1 MKLYQ
6 YLLIAVL
13 SLGFASCD
21 HLLEFEPGDVILAED
36 AIQSTDDLQRLLVSN
51 YDVVANLYGGRVQIV
66 NELRGPNFG
75 SPDNSL
81 DFTAVYNRETTFFT
95 GINGGIYTDFYY
107 AIYRSNVVIK
117 NFDIVDDLNENDRLR
132 LEAEARFIRAIC
144 HWGAVKMFAR
154 PYGYTADNSH
164 PGVPLRLEPNQD
176 PLPRAAVGD
185 VYEQIVADLTFAA
198 ENLPVENGVYA
209 TQDAAKAYLAQ
220 VHFLMG
226 NYSETTAFATEVIN
240 SGRYA
245 LDDDLDRFETDVIN
259 PETVFGIVSMPN
271 DFRSSWF
278 RDNLR
283 SDNNPTPQL
292 AFSEDFAFFMSLAGG
307 GDGRSAWLTPGTRA
321 LINRF
326 NEKEY
331 FNVPLAHLTM
341 LHLLRAESY
350 GELGSNLETAIAD
363 INAIRAR
370 AFGAGNN
377 DLAADASAEDIV
389 IAARDEFRKETACEG
404 HWTDQLLRRGAMGE
418 AITIRDA
425 SWDCPGMSLQF
436 SNTESTVQGFE
447 LNEEGGCL

>member
-1 MKLYQ
+1 MNIKH
-6 YLLIAVL
+6 LLLFGGL
-13 SLGFASCD
+13 SAGLTSCD

-36 AIQSTDDLQRLLVSN
+36 AIQDAEELQRLLVSN

-75 SPDNSL
+75 EPDNSL

-117 NFDIVDDLNENDRLR
+117 NFDIVENLDPAERTR

-154 PYGYTADNSH
+154 PYGYTTDNSH
-164 PGVPLRLEPNQD
+164 PGVPLRTAPSQD
-176 PLPRAAVGD
+176 PLPRATVDD
-185 VYEQIVADLTFAA
+185 VYDQIVDDLNFAA
-198 ENLPVENGVYA
+198 DNLPVENGVYA
-209 TQDAAKAYLAQ
+209 TQDAARAYLAQ

-226 NYSETTAFATEVIN
+226 NYTEAANFASEVIN
-240 SGRYA
+240 SGRYT
-245 LDDDLDRFETDVIN
+245 LDEDLDRFETDVMN
-259 PETVFGIVSMPN
+259 TETVFGIVSMPN

-283 SDNNPTPQL
+283 SDNNPSPQL
-292 AFSEDFAFFMSLAGG
+292 AFSEDFDLFMSLSGG
-307 GDGRSAWLTPGTRA
+307 GDGRSAWLTAGTRP

-331 FNVPLAHLTM
+331 FNVPLAHLTLM
-341 LHLLRAESY
+341 HLIRAEAF
-350 GELGSNLETAIAD
+350 GESNSDLATAIAD
-363 INAIRAR
+363 INAIRDR
-370 AFGAGNN
+370 AFGTGNN
-377 DLAADASAEDIV
+377 DLSAASTAQEV
-389 IAARDEFRKETACEG
+389 INAARDEFRKETACEG
-404 HWTDQLLRRGAMGE
+404 LWTDQLLRRGAMGE
-418 AITIRDA
+418 DITIRDA
-425 SWDCPGMSLQF
+425 FWDCPGMSLQF